1 MLEIEARVKR
11 LLDQLE
17 NPNLTDTEIARLKS
31 KIEFLV
37 NLLPPVVSTGV
48 RKMSFE
54 LQSPVRIPTDGRQ

>member
-17 NPNLTDTEIARLKS
+17 NPNLSVTEIDRIKS

-37 NLLPPVVSTGV
+37 GLLPPVVGP
-48 RKMSFE
+48 RE
-54 LQSPVRIPTDGRQ
+54 LQS